1 MPTTSS
7 KSNRVGRLAGDD
19 DTALDDAAEEA
30 RIHDLAKAV
39 VRALTPGN
47 GRKSPCEEDEL
58 RKRLEQDGAVYNSS
72 DLPPALSVLENND
85 GSIPGLPY
93 VLQRPL
99 PDLWQGPSRLHPHLP
114 RLLMIGHLRA
124 Y

>member
-1 MPTTSS
+1 MTNLQARIELDLYYDAHDLFEVESGKQTCW
-7 KSNRVGRLAGDD
+7 DD

-39 VRALTPGN
+39 VRALTPSN

-58 RKRLEQDGAVYNSS
+58 RERLEQGGAVYNSS

-99 PDLWQGPSRLHPHLP
+99 PDIWQGPSP
-114 RLLMIGHLRA
+114 
-124 Y
+124 